1 MYIIQY
7 DSETKVYSKD
17 SLLALM
23 LTSIIKKIEHIHLK
37 LLDT

>member
-1 MYIIQY
+1 MYIIQC

-23 LTSIIKKIEHIHLK
+23 LNSAIKKIAHMHSK